1 VAAKLRLTK
10 RITELPW
17 RYWDLILLGLVFLAL
32 RPVVKVH
39 RLTDFII
46 FCLFVL
52 AYDLLYGYMGRLS
65 FGHMLYFGAGAY
77 AVALFA
83 QHLSSH
89 LVLALLFGLTV
100 GGTLGLLLG
109 PIVIRT
115 SGSCFALINL
125 ALNQVGYFL
134 ALTAFAQYT
143 GGEDG
148 VSLSLD
154 PLGPWNP
161 ANPQVVFWLA
171 LLLLLLVFW
180 LVKRLTQ
187 STFGSLLRG
196 IKENEVRMRFL
207 GYDTVR
213 YKWLTY
219 ALSTSLAA
227 LAGSL
232 AAVNFGY
239 VTPSLI
245 DPQRNI
251 EVIFAALIGGP
262 GTLYGAILGGTL
274 FMMVSNYLAAYIIR
288 WEMFLGLALLILV
301 FRFPRG
307 LGPYLTA
314 LWARRRLRR
323 SAAV

>member
-1 VAAKLRLTK
+1 MVAKLLRSK
-10 RITELPW
+10 W
-17 RYWDLILLGLVFLAL
+17 QGWDVVLIGLVFLAL
-32 RPVVKVH
+32 TPIVKIH

-46 FCLFVL
+46 FCIFVL

-65 FGHMLYFGAGAY
+65 FGHMLYFGTGAY
-77 AVALFA
+77 AAALFA
-83 QHLSSH
+83 QHVSGNLG
-89 LVLALLFGLTV
+89 LVLPFALAAGGLT
-100 GGTLGLLLG
+100 GLLLG

-115 SGSCFALINL
+115 SGSSFALINL

-148 VSLSLD
+148 LSLSLD
-154 PLGPWNP
+154 PIGPWNP
-161 ANPQVVFWLA
+161 ADTRVVFVLA
-171 LLLLLLVFW
+171 FLLLLAVFW
-180 LVKRLTQ
+180 VVKRLTL

-207 GYDTVR
+207 GYDTFR
-213 YKWLTY
+213 YKWLAY

-274 FMMVSNYLAAYIIR
+274 FMTVSNYLAAYITR

-301 FRFPRG
+301 FRFPQG
-307 LGPYLTA
+307 LGPYLTS
-314 LWARRRLRR
+314 LKWHPRR
-323 SAAV
+323 SPSAKVRA

>member
-1 VAAKLRLTK
+1 MTAKLSQIK
-10 RITELPW
+10 QISW
-17 RYWDLILLGLVFLAL
+17 KDWDLAVIGLIFLVL
-32 RPVVKVH
+32 TPVMKIH

-46 FCLFVL
+46 FCIYVL
-52 AYDLLYGYMGRLS
+52 GYDLLYGYMGRLS
-65 FGHMLYFGAGAY
+65 FGHMLYFGTGAY
-77 AVALFA
+77 ATALFA
-83 QHLSSH
+83 QHVSGNPC
-89 LVLALLFGLTV
+89 LALLFALAA
-100 GGTLGLLLG
+100 GGAVGLLLG
-109 PIVIRT
+109 PIVVRT

-125 ALNQVGYFL
+125 ALSQVGYFL

-148 VSLSLD
+148 ISLSLN
-154 PLGPWNP
+154 PIGPWNP

-171 LLLLLLVFW
+171 LILLLLVFW

-207 GYDTVR
+207 GYDTAR

-219 ALSTSLAA
+219 TLSTSLAA

-232 AAVNFGY
+232 AAINFGY

-251 EVIFAALIGGP
+251 EVVFAALIGGP

-274 FMMVSNYLAAYIIR
+274 FMTVSNYLAAYITR
-288 WEMFLGLALLILV
+288 WEMFLGLALLLLV
-301 FRFPRG
+301 FRFPQG
-307 LGPYLTA
+307 LGPYLVSIGT
-314 LWARRRLRR
+314 RLRSRR
-323 SAAV
+323 SAPVKA